1 MLLQEIHKRE
11 AWLFFYL
18 VSPMITKTSVIPVH
32 HLHAKNLKRANF
44 DIITLGDKANYS
56 DVLPHRH
63 NFYELMVF
71 TEGSGTHEIDF
82 NEFEIEKNSVHFV
95 SPTQVHKLKSTSARG
110 YVICFR
116 EEFLPLNPGQS
127 FVDTFQFYDFTQYAP
142 VIKMDESVFRNI
154 VEVAVTLDGGL
165 QSSST
170 LNREIL
176 SAYLNI
182 LLLKI
187 KEYFI
192 DRCIFETNSIATGNP
207 KIQEFKKLI
216 AAHYV
221 DHYTVFQYAELL
233 NISTNYLNAL
243 SKKETGRTAI
253 DLVHERVLLEAKR
266 LLYATSLSVKEIA
279 NLLHFDSDAYFV
291 RFFKKNV
298 GQTPLDYRNTA

>member
-1 MLLQEIHKRE
+1 
-11 AWLFFYL
+11 
-18 VSPMITKTSVIPVH
+18 MITKTSLIPVH

-71 TEGSGTHEIDF
+71 TAGSGIHEIDF
-82 NEFEIEKNSVHFV
+82 KEFKIEKNSVHFV
-95 SPTQVHKLKSTSARG
+95 SPTQVHKLKSPNARG
-110 YVICFR
+110 YVVCFR

-127 FVDTFQFYDFTQYAP
+127 FVDAFQFYDFTRYSP
-142 VIKMDESVFRNI
+142 VIKMEENVFRNLLEI
-154 VEVAVTLDGGL
+154 TAVLNSGL
-165 QSSST
+165 ESTST

-176 SAYLNI
+176 SSYLNI
-182 LLLKI
+182 ILLKI

-192 DRCIFETNSIATGNP
+192 DHCIFETNSIATGNP

-216 AAHYV
+216 ALHYI
-221 DHYTVFQYAELL
+221 DHYTVFQYAGML

-243 SKKETGRTAI
+243 SKKETGRTAT
-253 DLVHERVLLEAKR
+253 DFMHERILLEAKR
-266 LLYATSLSVKEIA
+266 LLYATTLSVKEIA
-279 NLLHFDSDAYFV
+279 SALHFDSDAYFV

-298 GQTPLDYRNTA
+298 GQTPLDYRNTLQ